1 MGIAIKICYNVK
13 TGGNNMYYL
22 NFKDYVVIFFKSA
35 IMTLCISPILLLPL
49 LNCKF
54 AIWLCNYLEI
64 PYDFCLTMM
73 SPGFALEVVIVL
85 SFFEFIIG
93 CYLVDKLKNNK
104 FIKAIYDK
112 IYYM

>member
-13 TGGNNMYYL
+13 TGGNNMYHL
-22 NFKDYVVIFFKSA
+22 NFKDYVVIFFKSV
-35 IMTLCISPILLLPL
+35 IIILCISPVLLLPL
-49 LNCKF
+49 FNSKF
-54 AIWLCNYLEI
+54 SIWLCNYLEI
-64 PYDFCLTMM
+64 PYDFCMTVI